1 MDHLLNA
8 EFVPDD
14 VLSEIYG
21 GERIADYI
29 TGACALYG
37 ITSVI
42 SLAATG
48 VGLPGAASVGAF
60 CTGWMLGR
68 LLF

>member
-1 MDHLLNA
+1 MEYLLNA
-8 EFVPDD
+8 ECVSDD
-14 VLSEIYG
+14 ILSEIHG

-29 TGACALYG
+29 TGACVLYG
-37 ITSVI
+37 VTSVI